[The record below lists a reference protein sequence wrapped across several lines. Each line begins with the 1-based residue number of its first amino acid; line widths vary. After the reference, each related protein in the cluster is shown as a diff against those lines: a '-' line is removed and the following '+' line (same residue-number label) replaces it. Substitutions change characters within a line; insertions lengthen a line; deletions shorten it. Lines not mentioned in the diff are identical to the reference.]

1 MNQPHKKN
9 RSPWPFAIAG
19 YFVVF
24 ISFLVVFITWA
35 VKQDMDLVRPDYYA
49 EEILYQRRIDT
60 VNRTRPFTKEITV
73 AYDAATK
80 VIQLRVPAQHARGEF
95 AGTVHLYR
103 PSDAKLDR
111 NLTLQPNHDG
121 AQTIDG
127 RALRPGLW
135 KVRLEW
141 KSGGETF
148 CFDQSVLIEG

>member
-1 MNQPHKKN
+1 MNPKTF
-9 RSPWPFAIAG
+9 RSPWPFAVAG
-19 YFVVF
+19 WFAMF

-49 EEILYQRRIDT
+49 EEILYQQRIDT
-60 VNRTRPFTKEITV
+60 VNRTRPFAKEIAV
-73 AYDAATK
+73 AYDAAK
-80 VIQLRVPAQHARGEF
+80 KSIHLRIPAQHARGEF
-95 AGTVHLYR
+95 VGKVHLYR

-111 NLTLQPNHDG
+111 ALPFRPNENG

-141 KSGGETF
+141 KSGGEDF
-148 CFDQSVLIEG
+148 CFDQSLLIEG